1 MKLLMSSLCW
11 LSGILATLH
20 TWGAEFKFGSQTFT
34 VSDGF
39 QVELAASTDLVP
51 RPVSASFDEQ
61 GRLYVTDSS
70 GSNEKPDIQLKN
82 PDHRILRLEDTDGDG
97 KFDKSVVFADK
108 VMFPEG
114 CLWFGGS
121 VYVCAP
127 PSIWKFTDTDGDGVA
142 EKRTEWFQGKTLTGC
157 ANDLHGPYLGPDGYI
172 YWTKGAFAEQMHKL
186 GSGRTLNDKAAHI
199 FRARPDGSDLDVIM
213 SGGMDNPVEVAF
225 TPEGE
230 AIFTSTFIDFS
241 QPGYRDGIAHAVYGG
256 VFGKIHDVIE
266 DGRVKRTSPEV
277 MHPFYQAGP
286 SAITALWRYESSVF
300 GDDYRDNF
308 FATSFNLRKVTRHIL
323 KRNSATFTSTDSD
336 FLMSD
341 NSDFH
346 PTDVLEDADGSLI
359 VVDTGGWYKLCCP
372 SSQLAKP
379 DVLGAIYRVRRK
391 GAPKLQDPH
400 GLRIAWAKSDPV
412 SLVRLLADAR
422 PAVRD
427 RAAHELSRRG
437 DAAVPALA
445 DFLTRSSDLSSA
457 QRAVF
462 VLSRIRSP
470 RSVEA
475 LWASV
480 KGTASSGMADEAA
493 RETLR
498 QTKLKALS
506 LIRATPPD
514 DPTQAALEFAL
525 ACETPEVRR
534 VAAELAGRVGGT
546 RHTFALLRA
555 VAEQGADAT
564 LFHSVTYAL
573 IEINSPGS
581 LREQLARHSV
591 NPSSAAEQTVSARVW
606 KAGLIALDQMDAGDL
621 KPGDVTPFL
630 ASPDAGLRKTA
641 AWIAGHHP
649 DWGGALAGFFRVRL
663 GATDLNDADRAELAR
678 QLAQFVGDAA
688 IQSLMSDLLAGA
700 KTASSTKRVV
710 LNAIVLA
717 NLKSAPA
724 PWAGPLSAIL
734 GSRHAELLPAAIA
747 ACRVLAQ
754 AKSNAPDF
762 SPALLRIGN
771 DASQPVELRLEALAA
786 LPAGVKSVEPAL
798 LNFLCASLDPAKSV
812 AARNSAASVLA
823 RAKLS
828 DEQLLTLAET
838 IKSTGPLEVTKLL
851 AAFEQTQTE
860 AVGLK
865 LMAALRES
873 KGLSGARPDAI
884 KALVAKYP
892 ASVQERSGELLALL
906 NVDEAKQKAHLD
918 ALLSSLP
925 KGDIR
930 AGQAIFNSERTACAA
945 CHKMG
950 YVGGT
955 VGPDLTSIGQAR
967 TERDLLEAIVYPNAS
982 FVRSYEPVIVTTK
995 SDEEYSGV
1003 LRKDGA
1009 EEIVLATGPN
1019 TEVRIARSEINEMRP
1034 SQVSVMPGGLDGQLT
1049 KQELADLVAFLKNT
1063 KWGAN

>member
-1 MKLLMSSLCW
+1 MKSSLLCPIGT
-11 LSGILATLH
+11 LAIVLAT
-20 TWGAEFKFGSQTFT
+20 AAYAAPFKIGQHKFT
-34 VSDGF
+34 LPDGF
-39 QVELAASTDLVP
+39 EIELVAASELVP
-51 RPVSASFDEQ
+51 RPVSAAFDEQ

-82 PDHRILRLEDTDGDG
+82 PDHRVLRLEDTDGDG
-97 KFDKSVVFADK
+97 KFDKSIVFADK
-108 VMFPEG
+108 VMFPQG
-114 CLWFGGS
+114 CLWYDGS
-121 VYVCAP
+121 VYVAAP
-127 PSIWKFTDTDGDGVA
+127 PSIWKFTDTNGDGVA
-142 EKRTEWFQGKTLTGC
+142 DKREEWFKGGTLTGC
-157 ANDLHGPYLGPDGYI
+157 ANDIHGPHLGPDGYL
-172 YWTKGAFAEQMHKL
+172 YWTKGAFAEQTHKL
-186 GSGRTLNDKAAHI
+186 GNGRILKDKAAHI

-256 VFGKIHDVIE
+256 VFGKVHDVIE

-286 SAITALWRYESSVF
+286 SAITALWRYEGNVF

-323 KRNSATFTSTDSD
+323 KRNGATFASTDSD
-336 FLMSD
+336 FLVSD

-346 PTDVLEDADGSLI
+346 PTDVLEDADGSLL

-391 GAPKLQDPH
+391 GAPKLEDPH
-400 GLRIAWAKSDPV
+400 GLRIAWATSNPGT
-412 SLVRLLADAR
+412 LANMLADAR

-437 DAAVPALA
+437 DAAVAALA
-445 DFLTRSSDLSSA
+445 EFLARSSDLSSV

-462 VLSRIRSP
+462 ALSRIGSP
-470 RSVEA
+470 KAVEA

-480 KGTASSGMADEAA
+480 TGNASSGMADEAA

-506 LIRATPPD
+506 LIRATPRND
-514 DPTQAALEFAL
+514 SARAALEFAL
-525 ACETPEVRR
+525 ACETPGVRR
-534 VAAELAGRVGGT
+534 AAAELAGRAGDT

-555 VAEQGADAT
+555 VAEQGSDAT
-564 LFHSVTYAL
+564 LFHSVAYAL
-573 IEINSPGS
+573 IEINSPKS
-581 LREQLARHSV
+581 LRAELGRYPV
-591 NPSSAAEQTVSARVW
+591 NPANATEQAVSARVW
-606 KAGLIALDQMDAGDL
+606 RAGLIALDQMDAGDL
-621 KPGDVTPFL
+621 KPEDVTPFL
-630 ASPDAGLRKTA
+630 ASPDAALRKTA

-649 DWGGALAGFFRVRL
+649 DWGGALAGFFRQRL
-663 GATDLNDADRAELAR
+663 SATDLSDADRAELGR
-678 QLAQFVGDAA
+678 QLAQFAGDAA
-688 IQSLMSDLLAGA
+688 IQKMLGDLLAGA
-700 KTASSTKRVV
+700 QTSSSTKRVV
-710 LNAIVLA
+710 LNVIVLA
-717 NLKSAPA
+717 NLRSAPA
-724 PWAGPLSAIL
+724 PWAGPLNAIL

-754 AKSNAPDF
+754 AKSDAPDF

-771 DASQPVELRLEALAA
+771 DPSQPVELRLEALAA

-798 LNFLCASLDPAKSV
+798 LNFLCASLDPARSV

-851 AAFEQTQTE
+851 AAFEQTQSE
-860 AVGLK
+860 VVGLK
-865 LMAALRES
+865 LMAGLRES
-873 KGLSGARPDAI
+873 KGLAGARPDAL
-884 KALVAKYP
+884 KALAAKYSV
-892 ASVQERSGELLALL
+892 SVQEKSAELLTLL

-918 ALLSSLP
+918 ALLTSLP

-930 AGQAIFNSERTACAA
+930 VGQAIFNSERTACAA

-967 TERDLLEAIVYPNAS
+967 TDRDLLEAIVYPNAS

-1049 KQELADLVAFLKNT
+1049 QQELADLVAFLKNT